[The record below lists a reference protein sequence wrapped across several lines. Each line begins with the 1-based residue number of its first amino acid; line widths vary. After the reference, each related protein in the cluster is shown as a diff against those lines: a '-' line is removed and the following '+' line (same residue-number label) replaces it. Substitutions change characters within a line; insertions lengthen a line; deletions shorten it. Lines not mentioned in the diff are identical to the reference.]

1 MISLMAARVDH
12 RAQQALGDLVG
23 HAVGGM
29 AGVEIALK
37 RVHHD
42 VHHAAA
48 DLIAWERIGQL
59 GVHDG
64 EERTLEVGV
73 QSALERG
80 LIVREHGAVARLAA
94 GGGDGQHRAEPARFG
109 ERRLLAPEIPDV
121 RFGVGDAVGDGLG
134 RVHHAAA
141 ADAENEV
148 RAEGERLL
156 HALARVGQARVGLH
170 AAEAH
175 VLKPCVGER
184 LLDARDKPALHGAVA
199 AVDDK
204 DLRALAEIDLSRSV
218 KFKCLHG
225 IGPPCL
231 RAEWSAR
238 VFSAPMV
245 AHLRAHC
252 KRSNGREKAH
262 FLRDFVLT

>member
-1 MISLMAARVDH
+1 M
-12 RAQQALGDLVG
+12 
-23 HAVGGM
+23 
-29 AGVEIALK
+29 
-37 RVHHD
+37 
-42 VHHAAA
+42 
-48 DLIAWERIGQL
+48 
-59 GVHDG
+59 
-64 EERTLEVGV
+64 
-73 QSALERG
+73 
-80 LIVREHGAVARLAA
+80 
-94 GGGDGQHRAEPARFG
+94 
-109 ERRLLAPEIPDV
+109 
-121 RFGVGDAVGDGLG
+121 GDGLG

-184 LLDARDKPALHGAVA
+184 LLDACDKPALHGAVA

-204 DLRALAEIDLSRSV
+204 DLRAAEVLDRLADLCLRALAEIDLSRAV

-225 IGPPCL
+225 MGPPCL

-238 VFSAPMV
+238 GFSAPMV